1 MLVVGSESSLSGS
14 DHDKKADGK
23 TAERRRGGVVGLV
36 GEAPPPPV
44 SDAALLC
51 ECQIFGPSQ
60 RHVEQMHFK
69 KVPHVS
75 ALSHVEWRWCRWGG
89 GTLDSLPTCW
99 LFPAVTLQHQR
110 CSALTVR
117 IWRDGA
123 WLSVTTTCDAPP
135 DMFGEHFNGC
145 AL

>member
-36 GEAPPPPV
+36 GEAPPPV

-89 GTLDSLPTCW
+89 GDTRQSPHVLA
-99 LFPAVTLQHQR
+99 FPSCHPA
-110 CSALTVR
+110 
-117 IWRDGA
+117 
-123 WLSVTTTCDAPP
+123 APEMLRSHRP
-135 DMFGEHFNGC
+135 DL
-145 AL
+145 A